1 VTDHVEA
8 GVRAAGNKAPSDG
21 QRMSEPDAW
30 DPGSPPKPR
39 ADAGISTPGT
49 SSAHGIGP
57 DRRVRHAGGSQR
69 IRLHDRSATTS
80 TVPRNRI
87 HHPRLITRFAAVV
100 TALAGAVLA
109 FGAAAPAAF
118 ATLPPP
124 EPGRTGDTASVV
136 IDTVI
141 VGGMPGGKIILIAAA
156 AAALAAVAAVL
167 PDRARATR
175 RHKTAPSA

>member
-1 VTDHVEA
+1 MRDT
-8 GVRAAGNKAPSDG
+8 AAW
-21 QRMSEPDAW
+21 E
-30 DPGSPPKPR
+30 PGSPPKPG
-39 ADAGISTPGT
+39 ADGGVSTPGA
-49 SSAHGIGP
+49 SPAHGIGP
-57 DRRVRHAGGSQR
+57 DRRVRPAGGSRR

-80 TVPRNRI
+80 TVPRNRT

-124 EPGRTGDTASVV
+124 EPGRTGDTAPVV
-136 IDTVI
+136 GHTVI
-141 VGGMPGGKIILIAAA
+141 AGGMPGGKSILIAAA

-167 PDRARATR
+167 LDPRRAT
-175 RHKTAPSA
+175 P

>member
-1 VTDHVEA
+1 MRGIRAVPRNPRAGA
-8 GVRAAGNKAPSDG
+8 GV
-21 QRMSEPDAW
+21 
-30 DPGSPPKPR
+30 
-39 ADAGISTPGT
+39 STPGA
-49 SSAHGIGP
+49 SSADGIGP
-57 DRRVRHAGGSQR
+57 DRRVRHAGGSRR

-87 HHPRLITRFAAVV
+87 HHPRLITGFAAVV

-124 EPGRTGDTASVV
+124 EPGRTGDTAPVV
-136 IDTVI
+136 IHTVI

-167 PDRARATR
+167 LDRARATR
-175 RHKTAPSA
+175 RHMTARLKRAAAALRRGC